1 MGAAHPNSTSLT
13 IYWLSVYSVL
23 WQRRKTEQKTIPE
36 QIPAL
41 VLRRKSGE
49 TVPDEKKRRLSER
62 SEFLRFRREAIRSR
76 LKTEAGV
83 FSFCYLFLFD
93 AKKKK

>member
-13 IYWLSVYSVL
+13 IYWLSVYSVATKKD
-23 WQRRKTEQKTIPE
+23 RTKNNTRTN
-36 QIPAL
+36 
-41 VLRRKSGE
+41 SGLSFE
-49 TVPDEKKRRLSER
+49 AKKRRNGSRRKEAQASER
-62 SEFLRFRREAIRSR
+62 SEFLRFRREPIRSR

>member
-1 MGAAHPNSTSLT
+1 M
-13 IYWLSVYSVL
+13 V
-23 WQRRKTEQKTIPE
+23 
-36 QIPAL
+36 PAL

-49 TVPDEKKRRLSER
+49 ADSDEQKRRLSER
-62 SEFLRFRREAIRSR
+62 SEFLRFRRDTFRSR
-76 LKTEAGV
+76 LKTEAGG